1 MRASLL
7 SRSAIAIA
15 SLAVGTAVLTAAPAT
30 AADPPVIT
38 QEMVLQL
45 ATSIRA
51 GGPGPDD
58 GAILTPLV
66 LRGCNL
72 ASIDNMIGFGLAPVT
87 AGQGDGLLLAIK
99 TRTTD
104 ALHVSTDRTCVFT
117 ALTPIRL
124 GATLAGNAVITAI
137 PTGQGATPATR
148 ASSMSGSVF
157 ISAPVI
163 LEPNVNITS
172 ASLAATGHAL
182 VRTAVTT
189 TTTTTTPKTASRL
202 KAAKDKYDKALTTAK
217 KAYKKALKKAGRSSA
232 KKAAAK
238 KKYAAAKASARRT
251 YDKARASSTTV
262 TKATVFATDSR
273 PFTGT
278 ATVLAP

>member
-1 MRASLL
+1 MRTSLL
-7 SRSAIAIA
+7 SRSAVAIA
-15 SLAVGTAVLTAAPAT
+15 SLAAGTAVLTAAPAT

-38 QEMVLQL
+38 QEMVLKV
-45 ATSIRA
+45 AKSIRA

-72 ASIDNMIGFGLAPVT
+72 AGPDNMIGFDLAPVT
-87 AGQGDGLLLAIK
+87 AGQADGLLFAIK

-117 ALTPIRL
+117 ALTPIRP

-137 PTGQGATPATR
+137 PTGQGATPVTR

-172 ASLAATGHAL
+172 ASLVATGSAL

-189 TTTTTTPKTASRL
+189 TTTTTTPKTPAQIR
-202 KAAKDKYDKALTTAK
+202 AAKDKYAKALKSAK
-217 KAYKKALKKAGRSSA
+217 KTYTKALKKAGKNSA

-238 KKYAAAKASARRT
+238 KVYAVKKATARRT
-251 YDKARASSTTV
+251 YDKARASATTV
-262 TKATVFATDSR
+262 TKATAFATDSR